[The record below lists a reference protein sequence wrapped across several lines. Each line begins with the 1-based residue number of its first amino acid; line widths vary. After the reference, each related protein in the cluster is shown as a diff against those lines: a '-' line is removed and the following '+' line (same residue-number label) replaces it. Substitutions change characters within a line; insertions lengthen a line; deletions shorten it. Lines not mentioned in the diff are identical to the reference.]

1 MTDNQ
6 EIEDGSISS
15 AQEIQKPTELQDQ
28 RDIAWNEYFQKFDPN
43 SEVLINQ
50 IMRDPEVQ
58 PWAKIK
64 AMDSLLAPATHPDF
78 MPFSGIDANK
88 YDSVG
93 RFRSWIEYVGVEE
106 AEYMAGKIPEYIQST
121 KLGIDAES
129 DKTSHES
136 NALQSKLLSYY
147 EMIPTVVR
155 KLQVADPEA
164 AERLFSLMVTI
175 DLQNQDDEGRVQTGH
190 VLATLGD
197 HLLDEK
203 WKRMIANKIHKDI
216 DASYGQEKQ
225 AKLIKEYIKMFD
237 LILGSVDQG
246 VEPPFSKTFFED
258 EIQYLLEVGG
268 QRSGIDLRHTMSAL
282 ELLRDNPEL
291 AHQFARGQILPEKEL
306 FWYVGQSDRYKP
318 RDLIKIAGMFP
329 EDTELVE
336 KIRELEADMNR
347 RDEMHRASMGD
358 DEKVLDRLKQP

>member
-6 EIEDGSISS
+6 EIEDGSMSS
-15 AQEIQKPTELQDQ
+15 TQEILKPTELQDQ

-43 SEVLINQ
+43 SEVIINQ
-50 IMRDPEVQ
+50 IMHNPEVQ

-64 AMDSLLAPATHPDF
+64 AMNSLLAPATHPDF
-78 MPFSGIDANK
+78 RPFSGINAHK
-88 YDSVG
+88 YDSVE

-121 KLGIDAES
+121 KVRIDAEP
-129 DKTSHES
+129 DKTSYES
-136 NALQSKLLSYY
+136 TALQNKLLCYY

-190 VLATLGD
+190 VLATLSD

-203 WKRMIANKIHKDI
+203 WKRMMANKIHKDI

-225 AKLIKEYIKMFD
+225 SKLVKEYIKMFD

-258 EIQYLLEVGG
+258 EIQYLLEVGN
-268 QRSGIDLRHTMSAL
+268 QRSGINLRHTLSAL
-282 ELLRDNPEL
+282 ELLRDSPEL
-291 AHQFARGQILPEKEL
+291 AHQFARGQILPKKRI
-306 FWYVGQSDRYKP
+306 V
-318 RDLIKIAGMFP
+318 
-329 EDTELVE
+329 LVC
-336 KIRELEADMNR
+336 
-347 RDEMHRASMGD
+347 G
-358 DEKVLDRLKQP
+358 